1 VSDLAGLL
9 RGTTDPAAFA
19 RSYLAYVGELLGRLD
34 AAAVGA
40 FIEEVEAARTGGH
53 TVFIAG
59 NGGSAATAS
68 HMATDFGFGTRCGA
82 GSPFRA
88 HALTDNVALLTAIG
102 NDEGYEHVFVHQLRI
117 HYRSGDSLVC
127 ISASGSSPNVLAAA
141 AWVRARGGRVIS
153 LVGFDGGALKGM
165 SDVVVHVAT
174 ARGEYGPVEDAHLV
188 VNHLVTA
195 WLMHRA
201 RGGAQA

>member
-1 VSDLAGLL
+1 VSDLARLAAGAA
-9 RGTTDPAAFA
+9 DPAAFA
-19 RSYLAYVGELLGRLD
+19 RDYLAYVGDLLRRLD
-34 AAAVGA
+34 PTAVAA
-40 FIEEVEAARTGGH
+40 FIEEVEAARAGGH

-82 GSPFRA
+82 GEPFRA
-88 HALTDNVALLTAIG
+88 LALTDNVALLTAAA
-102 NDEGYEHVFVHQLRI
+102 NDEGYDQVFVHQLRI
-117 HYRSGDSLVC
+117 HYRPGDTLVG
-127 ISASGSSPNVLAAA
+127 ISASGNSQNVLAAA
-141 AWVRARGGRVIS
+141 AWVRERGGRVMS

-165 SDVVVHVAT
+165 SDVVIHVAT
-174 ARGEYGPVEDAHLV
+174 ARGEYGPVEDVHLV

-201 RGGAQA
+201 RGSASA

>member
-1 VSDLAGLL
+1 MTDLASVLAGAA
-9 RGTTDPAAFA
+9 DPTAFA
-19 RSYLAYVGELLGRLD
+19 RGYLAYVGDLLRGLD
-34 AAAVGA
+34 AAAIGA
-40 FIEEVEAARTGGH
+40 FIEEVESARAADR

-68 HMATDFGFGTRCGA
+68 HMATDLGFGTRAATGT
-82 GSPFRA
+82 PFRA
-88 HALTDNVALLTAIG
+88 LALTDNVALLTAIG
-102 NDEGYEHVFVHQLRI
+102 NDEGYEQVFVHQLRI
-117 HYRSGDSLVC
+117 HYRHGDSLVC
-127 ISASGSSPNVLAAA
+127 ISASGNSPNVLAAA
-141 AWVRARGGRVIS
+141 AWVRGRGGRVIS

-165 SDVVVHVAT
+165 SDVVIHVAT
-174 ARGEYGPVEDAHLV
+174 PRGEYGPVEDAHLV

>member
-1 VSDLAGLL
+1 VSDLARLAAGAAS
-9 RGTTDPAAFA
+9 PAAFA
-19 RSYLAYVGELLGRLD
+19 RDYLAYVGELLRRLD
-34 AAAVGA
+34 TRAVGA
-40 FIEEVEAARTGGH
+40 FIEEVEAARAGGH

-82 GSPFRA
+82 GEPFRA
-88 HALTDNVALLTAIG
+88 LALTDNVALLTAIG
-102 NDEGYEHVFVHQLRI
+102 NDEGYDQAFVHQLRI
-117 HYRSGDSLVC
+117 HYRPGDTLVC
-127 ISASGSSPNVLAAA
+127 ISASGNSPNVLAAA
-141 AWVRARGGRVIS
+141 AWVRGRGGRVLS

-165 SDVVVHVAT
+165 SDVVVHVVT
-174 ARGEYGPVEDAHLV
+174 GRGEYGPVEDVHLV

-201 RGGAQA
+201 RRGPLA